1 MKIIS
6 RLISFYDY
14 LIIKRPYQSL
24 IGLLLVIV
32 FFSFSI
38 QNFKMDASADSLV
51 LENDQALKY
60 FRSINKRY
68 STEDFVVLTF
78 KPKNGIFNEV
88 SLNILDELA
97 KDLKNS
103 VNDISSVLTILDVPL
118 LNSPKIGFKDLMKEQ
133 RTLRTKDVDLDLAKR
148 EFSTSPLYKNL
159 LLSIDATTTV
169 IVVNFKK
176 DNKYFDLLKE
186 RNDLREIK
194 ITRKLTSGEKILLKE
209 SEINFKNYSTEHSA
223 KVKEN
228 IKNIRGVVSKYKDN
242 ASMFL
247 GGVPMITSDMTDFIA
262 QDIQKFGVGVF
273 IFLVLILFI
282 IFKSIRW
289 VIIPLFGC
297 IISVIFVSGLAG
309 FIDWRITVISSNFP
323 ALLLVITMSMTI
335 HLAVR
340 YRELNCKNLNKEK
353 KDIIAETIHYMFIPC
368 VYTSLTTIVAFA
380 SLVVSGIRP
389 VIDFGHM
396 MTVGITSSFIITFIV
411 FPTILM
417 VLPNEIINEKSDITK
432 NITKR
437 FAFFSINNFGKIIFG
452 SSLIFLISAFGI
464 SQIKVENR
472 FIDYFHS
479 DTEIYKGMLEIDE
492 KLGGTTPLD
501 IIIDKPSKKNAEE
514 IFIEEEDDDD
524 DDFELSDLADILGD
538 DEDEIEGYW
547 LSNPKLR
554 EIVKLHNFLEDQP
567 ETGKVLS
574 LATLYKLAIGL
585 NDDEPLSDLQ
595 VGAIKDSLSE
605 EVREVLLDPY
615 LSADET
621 QTRITLRVIDSDKR
635 LSRKEFIQRVE
646 NFLAKDMN
654 YLEENFNT
662 TNMLVLYNNMLQ
674 SLFSSQIQTIG
685 FVFIS
690 IMFMFII
697 LFRSF
702 YLAVIAIIPNI
713 LPATFVLGFMGL
725 KSIPLDLMTI
735 TIAAI
740 SVGIAVDNTIH
751 YVIRFKREFS
761 ENKNY
766 SESVKICH
774 GSIGKAM
781 YYTSSIIVIGF
792 SILSLSNFIP
802 TIYFGLLTGLAML
815 TALLASLTLL
825 PSLLIMFKPL
835 GKENINDV
843 S

>member
-1 MKIIS
+1 
-6 RLISFYDY
+6 
-14 LIIKRPYQSL
+14 
-24 IGLLLVIV
+24 
-32 FFSFSI
+32 
-38 QNFKMDASADSLV
+38 MDASADSLV

-118 LNSPKIGFKDLMKEQ
+118 LNSPKIGFTDLMKEQ

-159 LLSIDATTTV
+159 LMSIDATTTV

-186 RNDLREIK
+186 RNDLREIR

-223 KVKEN
+223 KEKEN

-340 YRELNCKNLNKEK
+340 YRELHCKNLNKEK

-396 MTVGITSSFIITFIV
+396 MTVGITSAFIITFIV

-452 SSLIFLISAFGI
+452 SFLIFLISAFGV

-501 IIIDKPSKKNAEE
+501 IIIDKPSKKDAEE
-514 IFIEEEDDDD
+514 IFLEEEEDD

-635 LSRKEFIQRVE
+635 LNRKEFIQRVE

>member
-6 RLISFYDY
+6 NLISFYDY

-24 IGLLLVIV
+24 IASLLVIV

-60 FRSINKRY
+60 YRATNARY
-68 STEDFVVLTF
+68 ATEDFVVITF
-78 KPKNGIFNEV
+78 KPKNEIFNKV
-88 SLNILDELA
+88 SLNLLDELA
-97 KDLKNS
+97 EDLKNNIS
-103 VNDISSVLTILDVPL
+103 DISSVLTILDVPL
-118 LNSPKIGFKDLMKEQ
+118 LNSPKIGFTDLSKEQ
-133 RTLRTKDVDLDLAKR
+133 RTLRTKGVDLDLAKK
-148 EFSTSPLYKNL
+148 EFITSPLYKNL
-159 LLSIDATTTV
+159 LMSTDATTTV

-176 DNKYFDLLKE
+176 DKKYFDLLKE
-186 RNDLREIK
+186 RNNLREIR
-194 ITRKLTSGEKILLKE
+194 ITRELTPDEKNLLKK
-209 SEINFKNYSTEHSA
+209 SEINFKNYSAEHSA
-223 KVKEN
+223 REKEN
-228 IKNIRGVVSKYKDN
+228 IKSIRGIISKYKDN

-262 QDIQKFGVGVF
+262 QDIQKFGIGVF

-282 IFKSIRW
+282 IFKNIRW

-323 ALLLVITMSMTI
+323 ALLLIITMSMTI

-340 YRELNCKNLNKEK
+340 YRELNCKSLNKDK

-396 MTVGITSSFIITFIV
+396 MTVGITSAFIITFIV

-417 VLPNEIINEKSDITK
+417 VLPKEIINEKSDITK
-432 NITKR
+432 SITKK
-437 FAFFSINNFGKIIFG
+437 FAFFSIHNCGKIIFG
-452 SSLIFLISAFGI
+452 SFLIFMISAFGI
-464 SQIKVENR
+464 SKIKVENR

-479 DTEIYKGMLEIDE
+479 DTEIYQGMLEIDE

-501 IIIDKPSKKNAEE
+501 IIIDKPFKEDTEE
-514 IFIEEEDDDD
+514 ISLDDDD
-524 DDFELSDLADILGD
+524 DSEFDDLSELLGD
-538 DEDEIEGYW
+538 EEDNIEGYW
-547 LSNPKLR
+547 LTNPKLR
-554 EIVKLHNFLEDQP
+554 EIVKIHNFLEDQP
-567 ETGKVLS
+567 EAGKVLS

-595 VGAIKDSLSE
+595 VGAIKESLSE
-605 EVREVLLDPY
+605 DVREVLLDPF
-615 LSADET
+615 LSDDES

-635 LSRKEFIQRVE
+635 LNRKEFIQKVE
-646 NFLAKDMN
+646 NFLVTDMN
-654 YLEENFNT
+654 YSKENFNT

-702 YLAVIAIIPNI
+702 YLAVISIIPNI
-713 LPATFVLGFMGL
+713 LPATLVLGFMGL

-751 YVIRFKREFS
+751 YVIRFRREFS

-766 SESVKICH
+766 IESVKICH

-802 TIYFGLLTGLAML
+802 TVYFGLLTGLAML
-815 TALLASLTLL
+815 AALLASLTLL
-825 PSLLIMFKPL
+825 PSLLIIFKPL

>member
-6 RLISFYDY
+6 SIVTFYDY
-14 LIIKRPYQSL
+14 LIVKRPYFFLFSALL
-24 IGLLLVIV
+24 IIT
-32 FFSFSI
+32 FFSQSI
-38 QNFKMDASADSLV
+38 SDFKMDASADSLV

-60 FRSINKRY
+60 YRATSARY
-68 STEDFVVLTF
+68 STEDFVVITF
-78 KPKNGIFNEV
+78 KPHKGIYNKESLDLLDNLAENLKSSV
-88 SLNILDELA
+88 SDVSN
-97 KDLKNS
+97 
-103 VNDISSVLTILDVPL
+103 VLTILDVPL
-118 LNSPKIGFKDLMKEQ
+118 LDSPKIGFTDLSKKQ
-133 RTLRTKDVDLDLAKR
+133 RTLRSNDVDLDLVKQ
-148 EFSTSPLYKNL
+148 EFLTSPLYKNL
-159 LLSIDATTTV
+159 LMSSDSSTTV
-169 IVVNFKK
+169 IVVNFSKDKK
-176 DNKYFDLLKE
+176 YYDLLDK
-186 RNDLREIK
+186 RSSLREISLTRNLTK
-194 ITRKLTSGEKILLKE
+194 IEEKSLKKAE
-209 SEINFKNYSTEHSA
+209 LGFKNYSFDRASKE
-223 KVKEN
+223 KEN
-228 IKNIRGVVSKYKDN
+228 IKKIRNVISEYKSN

-262 QDIQKFGVGVF
+262 EDIKKFGVGVF
-273 IFLVLILFI
+273 IFLVLILSL

-289 VIIPLFGC
+289 VAIPLFGC

-309 FIDWRITVISSNFP
+309 YIDWRITVISSNF
-323 ALLLVITMSMTI
+323 AAILLIITMSMTI

-340 YRELNCKNLNKEK
+340 YREINAQKLGSDK
-353 KDIIAETIHYMFIPC
+353 KDIVIETIHYMFIPC

-389 VIDFGHM
+389 VIDFGNM
-396 MTVGITSSFIITFIV
+396 MTVGISSAFIITFIV

-417 VLPNEIINEKSDITK
+417 ILPNEDIEEKNDITK
-432 NITKR
+432 NITNK
-437 FAFFSINNFGKIIFG
+437 FATFSIENYVKIIFMA
-452 SSLIFLISAFGI
+452 FLILVISIFGVTK
-464 SQIKVENR
+464 IKVENR

-479 DTEIYKGMLEIDE
+479 DTEIHQGMLEIDR
-492 KLGGTTPLD
+492 KLGGTTPFD
-501 IIIDKPSKKNAEE
+501 IIIDKPYTEDIDAEVA
-514 IFIEEEDDDD
+514 IDDDM
-524 DDFELSDLADILGD
+524 DFDSLSDLLGD
-538 DEDEIEGYW
+538 TEENVEGYW
-547 LSNPKLR
+547 ISNPKLK
-554 EIVKLHNFLEDQP
+554 EIEKIHDYLEAQP

-574 LATLYKLAIGL
+574 IATLYKLAIGL

-595 VGAIKDSLSE
+595 VGAIKSSLSK

-615 LSADET
+615 LSKDET
-621 QTRITLRVIDSDKR
+621 QTRITLRVIDSDKN
-635 LSRKEFIQRVE
+635 LNRKEFIERVE
-646 NFLAKDMN
+646 SFLIREMGYSK
-654 YLEENFNT
+654 ERFNT

-674 SLFSSQIQTIG
+674 SLFASQIQTIG
-685 FVFIS
+685 FVFFS

-713 LPATFVLGFMGL
+713 LPATLVLGFMGL

-766 SESVKICH
+766 TKSVQICH

-802 TIYFGLLTGLAML
+802 TIYFGLLTGLAMVA
-815 TALLASLTLL
+815 ALLASLTLL
-825 PSLLIMFKPL
+825 PALLILFKPL
-835 GKENINDV
+835 GKENN
-843 S
+843 

>member
-6 RLISFYDY
+6 NLISFYDY

-24 IGLLLVIV
+24 IASLLVIV

-60 FRSINKRY
+60 YRATNARY
-68 STEDFVVLTF
+68 ATEDFVVITF
-78 KPKNGIFNEV
+78 KPKNEIFNKV
-88 SLNILDELA
+88 SLNLLDELA
-97 KDLKNS
+97 EDLKNNIS
-103 VNDISSVLTILDVPL
+103 DISSVLTILDVPL
-118 LNSPKIGFKDLMKEQ
+118 LNSPKIGFTDLSKEQ
-133 RTLRTKDVDLDLAKR
+133 RTLRTKGVDLDLAKK
-148 EFSTSPLYKNL
+148 EFITSPLYKNL
-159 LLSIDATTTV
+159 LMSTDATTTV

-176 DNKYFDLLKE
+176 DKKYFDLLKE
-186 RNDLREIK
+186 RNNLREIR
-194 ITRKLTSGEKILLKE
+194 ITRELTPDEKNLLKK
-209 SEINFKNYSTEHSA
+209 SEINFKNYSAKHSA
-223 KVKEN
+223 REKEN
-228 IKNIRGVVSKYKDN
+228 IKSIRGIISKYKDN

-262 QDIQKFGVGVF
+262 QDIQKFGIGVF

-282 IFKSIRW
+282 IFKNIRW

-323 ALLLVITMSMTI
+323 ALLLIITMSMTI

-340 YRELNCKNLNKEK
+340 YRELNCKSLNKDK

-396 MTVGITSSFIITFIV
+396 MTVGITSAFIITFIV

-417 VLPNEIINEKSDITK
+417 VLPKEIINEKSDITK
-432 NITKR
+432 SITKK
-437 FAFFSINNFGKIIFG
+437 FAFFSIHNCGKIIFG
-452 SSLIFLISAFGI
+452 SFLIFMISAFGI
-464 SQIKVENR
+464 SKIKVENR

-479 DTEIYKGMLEIDE
+479 DTEIYQGMLEIDE

-501 IIIDKPSKKNAEE
+501 IIIDKPFKEDTEE
-514 IFIEEEDDDD
+514 ISLDDDD
-524 DDFELSDLADILGD
+524 DSEFDDLSELLGD
-538 DEDEIEGYW
+538 EEDNIEGYW
-547 LSNPKLR
+547 LTNPKLR
-554 EIVKLHNFLEDQP
+554 EIVKIHNFLEDQP
-567 ETGKVLS
+567 EAGKVLS

-595 VGAIKDSLSE
+595 VGAIKESLSE
-605 EVREVLLDPY
+605 DVREVLLDPF
-615 LSADET
+615 LSDDES

-635 LSRKEFIQRVE
+635 LNRKEFIQKVE
-646 NFLAKDMN
+646 NFLVTDMN
-654 YLEENFNT
+654 YSKENFNT

-702 YLAVIAIIPNI
+702 YLAVISIIPNI
-713 LPATFVLGFMGL
+713 LPATLVLGFMGL

-751 YVIRFKREFS
+751 YVIRFRREFS

-766 SESVKICH
+766 IESVKICH

-802 TIYFGLLTGLAML
+802 TVYFGLLTGLAML
-815 TALLASLTLL
+815 AALLASLTLL
-825 PSLLIMFKPL
+825 PSLLIIFKPL